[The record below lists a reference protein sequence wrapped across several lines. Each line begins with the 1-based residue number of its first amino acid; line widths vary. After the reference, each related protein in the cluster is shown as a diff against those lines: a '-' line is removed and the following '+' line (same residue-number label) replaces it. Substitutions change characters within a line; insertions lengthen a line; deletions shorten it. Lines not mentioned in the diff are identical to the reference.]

1 VHVSVVSWDWKLLGL
16 IKVYEFVLPAY
27 VDTISHIRRPII
39 NARFRLKNVF
49 RLTFR
54 YYFIVILVYSV
65 SLARLGTSFIYMWI
79 K

>member
-1 VHVSVVSWDWKLLGL
+1 MNSSFLHMLTRFHS
-16 IKVYEFVLPAY
+16 
-27 VDTISHIRRPII
+27 THRPII
-39 NARFRLKNVF
+39 NVRFRLKNVF

-79 K
+79 KRELQNRALI